1 MNLEDL
7 EELLSDYLPSGFGIE
22 TNKKG
27 EVIIYTGMRLDEEG
41 ELVDIK
47 GDPLEDDEDTD
58 FSGEEEFEPLE
69 EDVEDEDE

>member
-7 EELLSDYLPSGFGIE
+7 EELLSDYLPGGFRLE

-27 EVIIYTGMRLDEEG
+27 EVIVYTGLRQDDDG
-41 ELVDIK
+41 ELVDLK
-47 GDPLEDDEDTD
+47 GDLEEDEDPE
-58 FSGEEEFEPLE
+58 FSGEEDFEPLE

>member
-7 EELLSDYLPSGFGIE
+7 EELLSDFLPGGFQVE

-27 EVIIYTGMRLDEEG
+27 QLVIYTGLRQDDDG

-47 GDPLEDDEDTD
+47 GDLEEDTELEFGD
-58 FSGEEEFEPLE
+58 EEFEPLE
-69 EDVEDEDE
+69 EDDPDDE